1 LRVETARGAQSIALG
16 FVVNRN
22 CRSGSLST
30 HGVWFFMMAL
40 ELKPPVCSL
49 GGLEALVIV
58 VIAARK
64 INMDPVARSDPS

>member
-1 LRVETARGAQSIALG
+1 
-16 FVVNRN
+16 
-22 CRSGSLST
+22 
-30 HGVWFFMMAL
+30 MMAL

-64 INMDPVARSDPS
+64 INMDPVARSDPSGHDVPHANKNDRR